1 MTDDAI
7 RPELVEAQ
15 QEETADPK
23 ADVLEP
29 TKLIRIASMT
39 RALLEEVR
47 QADVDEAGRAR
58 LQQVHERS
66 LTEMED
72 VLSEDLLDEF
82 RTIFEPIDNDGVPS
96 ESEIRIAQAQL
107 IGWLEGLFHGIQA
120 SLMSQQMAA
129 KAQLAEM
136 QRRSLGQGQ
145 GGAATPEQPTGL
157 YL

>member
-1 MTDDAI
+1 MTDDAM
-7 RPELVEAQ
+7 RPELVPDEDAEA
-15 QEETADPK
+15 EDSGGEA
-23 ADVLEP
+23 VLEP

-47 QADVDEAGRAR
+47 QADIDEAGRER
-58 LQQVHERS
+58 LREVHQRS
-66 LTEMED
+66 LAEMED
-72 VLSEDLLDEF
+72 VLSSDLLTEF
-82 RTIFEPIDNDGVPS
+82 KAIFEPIDGDRVPS

-145 GGAATPEQPTGL
+145 NPGESEQPTGL